1 MNRTAE
7 TIRELY
13 RFVDEF
19 ESLYPGRKFT
29 SVGHL
34 VGGIAEAYAAEH
46 YGLTLLSASASTH
59 DAVDADGRQ
68 YQIKATGSSCHHR
81 M

>member
-7 TIRELY
+7 TIREIC

-19 ESLYPGRKFT
+19 ESPYPGRKFT
-29 SVGHL
+29 PVGHR
-34 VGGIAEAYAAEH
+34 VGGIGEAHAAEH